1 MNYSEVIKNN
11 NISIFENI
19 ESQTSSDDRKSLLS
33 IQNLIRENNY
43 CYLEIGSYLGGTLQ
57 PHYVDQKCTKIYSID
72 LRPSNAKDERGVTYD
87 YSIVTSE
94 DMKNNLRKNFPDIN
108 KEIECFDTSSS
119 KVDVDIISKKPNL
132 IFIDGEH
139 THDAVFLDF
148 KFSLDVCNKNCTILF
163 HDSHYVFKGLKRIK
177 KYLSKRK
184 INFRFFKLGGSV
196 SVILLNDHISKYSH
210 NISKLSIDENK
221 YFYNAK
227 KNLMKLKY
235 INKYPLIYSTY
246 KKLKTP
252 FILKEIDHHGERLDL
267 EVVGFKEFMHHIIRY
282 KFASEYSLGSVLDIA
297 CGTGYGSYFL
307 SDNHKINNIT
317 GVDLSNYAIS
327 RAITLFNDP
336 KINFLVGD
344 ATKTE
349 FDSDKFDTIVSF
361 ETVEHV
367 EDLSKYFDEIIRI
380 IKING
385 TYICSVPNKKF
396 YQDAGI
402 KNEFHFNEMYY
413 DNFKKN
419 LSKYFSD
426 IKIYYQ
432 LFPEIKNNPIKNDN
446 SFIKGLKN
454 SLKYILP
461 NFIVKAIRNQKIIN
475 KSVYYNYGY
484 DIEKFLSHNK
494 NLAKEFKIIELVD
507 KVYEKKM
514 GNFLAICK
522 SPKQTAI

>member
-1 MNYSEVIKNN
+1 M
-11 NISIFENI
+11 
-19 ESQTSSDDRKSLLS
+19 
-33 IQNLIRENNY
+33 
-43 CYLEIGSYLGGTLQ
+43 
-57 PHYVDQKCTKIYSID
+57 
-72 LRPSNAKDERGVTYD
+72 
-87 YSIVTSE
+87 
-94 DMKNNLRKNFPDIN
+94 
-108 KEIECFDTSSS
+108 
-119 KVDVDIISKKPNL
+119 
-132 IFIDGEH
+132 
-139 THDAVFLDF
+139 
-148 KFSLDVCNKNCTILF
+148 
-163 HDSHYVFKGLKRIK
+163 
-177 KYLSKRK
+177 
-184 INFRFFKLGGSV
+184 
-196 SVILLNDHISKYSH
+196 NDHISKYSH

-367 EDLSKYFDEIIRI
+367 EDLS
-380 IKING
+380 N
-385 TYICSVPNKKF
+385 
-396 YQDAGI
+396 
-402 KNEFHFNEMYY
+402 
-413 DNFKKN
+413 
-419 LSKYFSD
+419 YFSD
-426 IKIYYQ
+426 IIIYYQ
-432 LFPEIKNNPIKNDN
+432 LFPNINNYPIKDDN
-446 SFIKGLKN
+446 SLIKGLKS
-454 SLKYILP
+454 SLKFILP
-461 NFIVKAIRNQKIIN
+461 NFIVKAIKNQKIIN
-475 KSVYYNYGY
+475 NSVYYNYGY

-514 GNFLAICK
+514 GNFLAVCK
-522 SPKQTAI
+522 SPKQTVI